1 MESKSPF
8 RGETAPDDERAPNAA
23 AGKPI
28 VWSIAGTD
36 SGGGAGLAADLRVA
50 DAFGVHLCPVVA
62 AVTAQNSVG
71 VARIEPVSAELLD
84 AQLATLARDMPP
96 RAVKTGLLGSVAA
109 VETVARWIDRLR
121 AQPPAGEGTDGRVVA
136 LVIDPVLGASTGAR
150 FADAAVLQAY
160 RDLLLPRATLITPN
174 RAEAAA
180 LLGAASPSVQ
190 AVPAMARALRV
201 GVGADGL
208 GADAVCITGGDSPD
222 ADGMAID
229 WIETA
234 HAQGWLALPRIAT
247 GNRHGTGCTFA
258 GGAAAALALGFVAAD
273 ALVLAKMATAA
284 ALRHG
289 YAAGAGAGPVHA
301 RPGFACDPQD
311 LPRMSFGEA
320 PRFAPIEAV
329 PSGTPTED
337 FGLYGIVSALEP
349 LQGALAAGIRTLQLR
364 VKAPPQADARWQED
378 LRRLAAAAIAACR
391 DAGATLFL
399 NDHWRLAMALGADGV
414 HLGQEDLLAM
424 GESDREE
431 LARSGI
437 ALGVSSHS
445 LWELARARSLAP
457 RYIACGPV
465 WPTTTKDMPWR
476 PQGPA
481 NLAWWCAMAGR
492 PVTAIGGILD
502 PEDVFEAARCG
513 AAGVCVVRAL
523 GTDPGVLVPPLQTAL
538 VRGRHAVAA
547 VVPAMPSP
555 SLRPRQFPGGAPP
568 GHLIRD
574 RQQAPRSAPK
584 PA

>member
-1 MESKSPF
+1 MERNSPQPGSAG
-8 RGETAPDDERAPNAA
+8 RVPNELPET
-23 AGKPI
+23 PI

-36 SGGGAGLAADLRVA
+36 SGGGAGLTADQRVA

-71 VARIEPVSAELLD
+71 VDRIEPVAVELLD
-84 AQLATLARDMPP
+84 AQLAALARDMPP
-96 RAVKTGLLGSVAA
+96 RAIKTGLLGSVAA
-109 VETVARWIDRLR
+109 VETVARWVDRLR
-121 AQPPAGEGTDGRVVA
+121 RDAGGADGERAVA
-136 LVIDPVLGASTGAR
+136 LVVDPVFGASTGAH
-150 FADAAVLQAY
+150 FADAAVRQAY

-180 LLGAASPSVQ
+180 LLDLTAPASPP
-190 AVPAMARALRV
+190 AEEVPAMARALRP
-201 GVGADGL
+201 ADGR
-208 GADAVCITGGDSPD
+208 GPEAVCITGGDSPD

-229 WIETA
+229 WVDTK

-247 GNRHGTGCTFA
+247 AHRHGTGCTFA
-258 GGAAAALALGFVAAD
+258 GGAAAALARGFVAAD

-301 RPGFACDPQD
+301 RPGFARDPQD
-311 LPRMSFGEA
+311 MPLMSFGEA
-320 PRFAPIEAV
+320 PRFAPIGAGVAGAV
-329 PSGTPTED
+329 AED
-337 FGLYGIVSALEP
+337 FGLYGIVSTLEQ

-364 VKAPPQADARWQED
+364 VKAPPHADARWEGD
-378 LRRLAAAAIAACR
+378 LRRTAADAIAACR
-391 DAGATLFL
+391 AAGATLFC
-399 NDHWRLAMALGADGV
+399 NDHWRLAIALGADGV
-414 HLGQEDLLAM
+414 HLGQEDLAAL
-424 GESDREE
+424 GESGRAE

-445 LWELARARSLAP
+445 LWELARARGLAP

-465 WPTTTKDMPWR
+465 WPTTTKDMPWH
-476 PQGPA
+476 PQGPE

-523 GTDPGVLVPPLQTAL
+523 GTDPAVLVPPLQTAL
-538 VRGRHAVAA
+538 VRGRHAVPA
-547 VVPAMPSP
+547 VVPELPLP
-555 SLRPRQFPGGAPP
+555 SLSPICRRAG
-568 GHLIRD
+568 
-574 RQQAPRSAPK
+574 SA
-584 PA
+584 